1 MPHPQRPQ
9 PKLLVTGASGLL
21 GWYLSQAASNDWEVY
36 GTYHQ
41 QPIVAPDCR
50 PMTAGWPKA
59 IALDLTDTT
68 ALQECFAQLRPDAVI
83 HTAALSQPNACQEHP
98 TLSYKINV
106 LASFHIAIEC
116 QKLGIPCVFTS
127 SEQVFDGS
135 QAPYRE
141 GDPPNPINRYGEHKA
156 LAESGMLARH
166 DQMAVCRMPLM
177 FGVVPH
183 ADSFIQPF
191 IQRLRSGQLLQA
203 FTDEIRMPL
212 SGWDAAQ
219 GLLLALGKHRGILHL
234 GGKERLSRYD
244 MAKTLVE
251 VLGIESALIEPCL
264 QADVKMAAPRPAD
277 LSMDCTIA
285 HNLGFDPGDFR
296 SGLWVIRDRL

>member
-1 MPHPQRPQ
+1 MPKPKHAR
-9 PKLLVTGASGLL
+9 PKLLVTGASGFL
-21 GWYLSQAASNDWEVY
+21 GWYISQAAGHDWEVY
-36 GTYHQ
+36 GTYQ
-41 QPIVAPDCR
+41 KRPTIAPNCH
-50 PMTAGWPKA
+50 P
-59 IALDLTDTT
+59 IALDLTDTA

-83 HTAALSQPNACQEHP
+83 HTAALSQPNTCQAHP
-98 TLSYKINV
+98 TLSYSINV
-106 LASFHIAIEC
+106 LASFYIAIAC
-116 QKLGIPCVFTS
+116 AKLAIPCVFTS

-166 DQMAVCRMPLM
+166 DQVAVCRMPLM
-177 FGVVPH
+177 FGAVPH

-219 GLLLALGKHRGILHL
+219 GLLLALGNHRGILHL
-234 GGKERLSRYD
+234 GGKESLSRYD
-244 MAKTLVE
+244 MAQTLVE
-251 VLGIESALIEPCL
+251 VLGIAAARIEPCR

-277 LSMDCTIA
+277 LSMDSAIA
-285 HNLGFDPGDFR
+285 RNLGFNPGDFR
-296 SGLWVIRDRL
+296 SGLGVIRDRL